1 MLKVFDN
8 TVMLVQK
15 NVPLQSLNS
24 FHIAATAHSLAR
36 ITSVEQAQALLRDPE
51 WAGVSKR
58 VLGGGSNLLLTADVT
73 SLVLKVDIKGI
84 RLVQATEDAFVV
96 EAGAGELWHDLVA
109 WTLAQGYGGLE
120 NLAMIPGTVGAAP
133 VQNIGA
139 YGLELHSRFLSL
151 DAVDLPS
158 GHLFSL
164 TAEQCGFGYRDSVFK
179 HGCHALIVRVRLR
192 LPRPWTPVLGYADIR
207 HQMTLHGCDRP
218 DAKQMGD
225 WVCDIRRAK
234 LPDPDVT
241 GNAGSF
247 FKNPVVTSAQWA
259 GLVAG
264 HPRLVHYPQADGSIK
279 LAAGWLIDT
288 CGWRG
293 QTLGAAGVHDQHALV
308 LINRRHGHAS
318 GTDVLRLAHAIQA
331 SVQQRFGIL
340 LEIEPAVW

>member
-1 MLKVFDN
+1 
-8 TVMLVQK
+8 MLVQK

-24 FHIAATAHSLAR
+24 FHIAATAHTLAR

-51 WAGVSKR
+51 WAGVPKW
-58 VLGGGSNLLLTADVT
+58 VLGGGSNLLLTADIAP
-73 SLVLKVDIKGI
+73 LVLKVDIKGI
-84 RLVQATEDAFVV
+84 RLVQTTTDAFVV

-139 YGLELHSRFLSL
+139 YGVELHSRFLSL
-151 DAVDLPS
+151 DAVDLQS
-158 GHLFSL
+158 GRLFSL
-164 TAEQCGFGYRDSVFK
+164 NAAQCGFGYRDSVFK
-179 HGCHALIVRVRLR
+179 HDCHALIVRVRLR
-192 LPRPWTPVLGYADIR
+192 LPKTWTPVLNYADIR
-207 HQMTLHGCDRP
+207 HQMALHGSEQP
-218 DAKQMGD
+218 EAKQIYD

-234 LPDPDVT
+234 LPDPDIM

-247 FKNPVVTSAQWA
+247 FKNPVVTPAQLA
-259 GLVAG
+259 CLVAQY
-264 HPRLVHYPQADGSIK
+264 PRLVHYPQPDGSIK

-293 QTLGAAGVHDQHALV
+293 QSMGAAGVHDQHALV

-318 GTDVLRLAHAIQA
+318 GADVLRLAHAIQA
-331 SVQQRFGIL
+331 SVQERFGIL
-340 LEIEPAVW
+340 LEIEPVVL